1 MNPSLQT
8 PAQVIY
14 LFNLIHT
21 YGYYII
27 FPLIVVEGPGTIF
40 VSGFFISLGYLNP
53 ITTYFVIVAAD
64 LFGDIIY
71 YASGRWWIHSV
82 SNKVLTFFKISP
94 KHFIKFKE
102 TYIKHKGKIM
112 LFGKFSS
119 FIGGLVMYVAGL
131 VEIRFVEFI
140 TINGFGAIVK
150 TFLLLIAGYY
160 FGSTLTHLNKSL
172 DLITTLI
179 LLSFSIFVLGLYL
192 GITFLSNK
200 YIKKAEG

>member
-1 MNPSLQT
+1 MNLGPQT

-27 FPLIVVEGPGTIF
+27 FPLIVVEGPGTTF
-40 VSGFFISLGYLNP
+40 VSGFFMSLGYLDP
-53 ITTYFVIVAAD
+53 LITYFVIVSAD

-71 YASGRWWIHSV
+71 YVSGRWWIHSV

-94 KHFIKFKE
+94 KHFTKFKE

-119 FIGGLVMYVAGL
+119 FIGGLVMYIAGL
-131 VEIRFVEFI
+131 VEVPFVEFI
-140 TINGFGAIVK
+140 VINGFGAIVK
-150 TFLLLIAGYY
+150 TFLLLVAGYY
-160 FGSTLTHLNKSL
+160 FGSTLMHLNKSL

-179 LLSFSIFVLGLYL
+179 LLSISVLVLGFYL
-192 GITFLSNK
+192 GITFFSNK
-200 YIKKAEG
+200 YIKRVEG